1 MVKITQS
8 TERFNSSSSVPFVK
22 GINRSLISIEQKYII
37 ILIVAMCHNGFFYLP
52 LPHKPIYFIVMKI
65 LKKILKAILM
75 VILSI
80 VGILLISFLVLKI
93 NLKPDIIELERK
105 AMTEAQVDQW
115 ARELVDQM
123 SAKEKVQMMTPIVKS
138 LPHFVVEMASN
149 GMKYN
154 QESYQAGGN
163 ERLNIPTMRFFDGPR
178 GMVSGEATCF
188 PVAMSR
194 AASFDKD
201 LEYQVGQVIGKE
213 IRANQ
218 GNYFGGVC
226 INLLR
231 HPAGGRAQ
239 EAYGEDSYMLG
250 QMGSSLMKGVQHH
263 NVMACIKHYA
273 FNNQENTRF
282 EINVEA
288 DERVARE
295 VYLAHFKECVDN
307 GAASLMGAYNLFRG
321 HQCCESPYM
330 LRTVLKEDWGFK
342 GFTITDFV
350 MGSRNTVLA
359 ANGGMDVEMPCV
371 QDYGKKL
378 FKAVKK
384 GEVPEEVIDESA
396 FRVARTVLKFESTP
410 DPQPEYPESL
420 IGCQEHIDLALEA
433 AEKSMVLMQNKG
445 KVLPF
450 EASKIKKVLVLGE
463 LAIKENIGDHGSSRV
478 IPAYVVTPM
487 QGLKKLYGSSVEF
500 THHSGDDMEIAKCL
514 AGEADAVIYV
524 VGYNHDDEG
533 EYVGFGKNSVGGDRL
548 SLRLHSHE
556 SELIQQVGPA
566 NKNSVVVLIGG
577 SAVIVEEWKDQVG
590 GIIHAFYPGM
600 EGGTAIAKTIFGEN
614 NPGGKLPFTVASDE
628 SHYPEFD
635 RLGLEATYDRYH
647 GYIKLDRDGNKA
659 AFPFGFGLSY
669 TTFTHD
675 SVTLNVLE
683 DALEVSVNV
692 TNKGA
697 VAGDQVMQLY
707 IGFDNSTVERE
718 HKLLKGFQRLTLNP
732 GETKT
737 VTITCPFD
745 KLKWYNP
752 EAGAW
757 ELELMEYQAY
767 IGSSSDEEDLIM
779 ETFIIQ

>member
-1 MVKITQS
+1 
-8 TERFNSSSSVPFVK
+8 
-22 GINRSLISIEQKYII
+22 
-37 ILIVAMCHNGFFYLP
+37 
-52 LPHKPIYFIVMKI
+52 MKI
-65 LKKILKAILM
+65 LVKILKGILLT
-75 VILSI
+75 VLSI
-80 VGILLISFLVLKI
+80 VVILVIAFLLLKI
-93 NLKPDIIELERK
+93 NRKPDIIELERK

-123 SAKEKVQMMTPIVKS
+123 STKEKVQMMTPIVKS
-138 LPHFVVEMASN
+138 TAHFMVEMASN

-163 ERLNIPTMRFFDGPR
+163 ERMNIPTMRFFDGPR

-188 PVAMSR
+188 PVAMAR
-194 AASFDKD
+194 AASFDRD
-201 LEYQVGQVIGKE
+201 LEYRVGQVVGKE
-213 IRANQ
+213 IRANE

-250 QMGSSLMKGVQHH
+250 QMGTSLMKGVQSH

-321 HQCCESPYM
+321 HQCCESPYL

-342 GFTITDFV
+342 GFTITDFM

-359 ANGGMDVEMPCV
+359 ANGGMDVEMPSV
-371 QDYGKKL
+371 QDYGRKL
-378 FKAVKK
+378 YKAVKA
-384 GEVPEEVIDESA
+384 GDVPEEVIDESA
-396 FRVARTVLKFESTP
+396 FRVARTVLKFESAP

-420 IGCQEHIDLALEA
+420 IGSQEHIDLALEA
-433 AEKSMVLMQNKG
+433 AEKSMVLMQNTG
-445 KVLPF
+445 EVLPLD
-450 EASKIKKVLVLGE
+450 ASKIKKVLVLGD

-478 IPAYVVTPM
+478 LPAYVVTPM
-487 QGLKKLYGSSVEF
+487 EGLEKHYGSSVEF
-500 THHSGDDMEIAKCL
+500 IHQNGDSIESVKRLAK
-514 AGEADAVIYV
+514 EVDAVIFV

-533 EYVGFGKNSVGGDRL
+533 EYVGFGKNPVGGDRK
-548 SLRLHSHE
+548 SLRLHAHE

-577 SAVIVEEWKDQVG
+577 SAVIVEEWKEQVG

-600 EGGTAIAKTIFGEN
+600 EGGTAIANTIFGEN
-614 NPGGKLPFTVASDE
+614 NPGGKLPFSVASDE
-628 SHYPEFD
+628 SHYPDFD
-635 RLGLEATYDRYH
+635 RLGLKATYDRYH
-647 GYIKLDRDGNKA
+647 GYIKLDQDGNEA

-669 TTFTHD
+669 TSFTHD
-675 SVTLNVLE
+675 NATFTVLE
-683 DALEVSVNV
+683 DALELIVDV
-692 TNKGA
+692 TNTGA

-707 IGFDNSTVERE
+707 IGFDNSAVERE
-718 HKLLKGFQRLTLNP
+718 HKLLKGFQRLSLLP
-732 GETKT
+732 GESKT
-737 VTITCPFD
+737 VTLTCPFD

-752 EAGAW
+752 DSGKW
-757 ELELMEYQAY
+757 ELEKMEYQAY
-767 IGSSSDEEDLIM
+767 IGPSSDEEDLIM
-779 ETFIIQ
+779 ETFIIE